1 MKRWLKRHDRQLI
14 VGLGVLFIACGGY
27 GISTATEEWR
37 IVFYA
42 VAITLWLMII
52 LVASGAVTKFF
63 KWWERD

>member
-14 VGLGVLFIACGGY
+14 VGLGALLIVSSSY
-27 GISTATEEWR
+27 WISIATEEWK
-37 IVFYA
+37 IVLHA
-42 VAITLWLMII
+42 TAITLWLMII